1 MFLEVE
7 NIFDLGY
14 SNKIILII
22 LIKACKKLPTDVDEN
37 IIYTFLSLAIL
48 ILFS

>member
-1 MFLEVE
+1 MN
-7 NIFDLGY
+7 NI
-14 SNKIILII
+14 NKSLQKI
-22 LIKACKKLPTDVDEN
+22 PTDVDEN